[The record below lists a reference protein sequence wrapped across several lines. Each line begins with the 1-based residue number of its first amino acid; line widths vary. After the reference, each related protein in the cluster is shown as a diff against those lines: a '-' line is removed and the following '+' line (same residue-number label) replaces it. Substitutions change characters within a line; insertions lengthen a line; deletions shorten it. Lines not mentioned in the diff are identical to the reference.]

1 MTEAA
6 LQLLCVGLIG
16 FVLGIF
22 SGMLM
27 ISFLL
32 RRIIKEPCEH
42 RERHRNDYDYD
53 DDDNADWWKHGGN
66 PPGVYDAE

>member
-22 SGMLM
+22 SGTLM

-32 RRIIKEPCEH
+32 RKIVGQDKSCEH
-42 RERHRNDYDYD
+42 RHEHQYRDED
-53 DDDNADWWKHGGN
+53 DDADWWKHGGN